1 SYFWSPSANL
11 DNPRVANPTAIQ
23 LNGSI
28 SYYLHVSDANGCNSL
43 KRDTV
48 RVTVTRP
55 AIVFAGRDTV
65 LAINQPLPLHAVD
78 VNNIGFIQYTWS
90 PAYGLNDAS
99 SQNPIAIPDKDI
111 TYTLTARNSIGCIAV
126 DDIKV
131 KVYKGPNIYVPNA
144 FTPNG
149 DGLNDRLRAIPVGIR
164 DFHYFRLF
172 DRWGNMIFS
181 TEDPR
186 YGWDG
191 KIRGTAQPTGA
202 YVWIA
207 EGVDYRGN
215 IIQRKGTVTIAR

>member
-1 SYFWSPSANL
+1 MTDSVTVLVNPAPVMRGPIKRFCYGQNTVLTGSGGTSYFWSPSANL

-99 SQNPIAIPDKDI
+99 IQNPVAIPDKDI

-131 KVYKGPNIYVPNA
+131 KVYKGTQY
-144 FTPNG
+144 
-149 DGLNDRLRAIPVGIR
+149 LRAQRIYPEQRPVERPPAGHTGWYPRLPLLPLIR
-164 DFHYFRLF
+164 SL
-172 DRWGNMIFS
+172 GNMIF
-181 TEDPR
+181 R
-186 YGWDG
+186 
-191 KIRGTAQPTGA
+191 
-202 YVWIA
+202 
-207 EGVDYRGN
+207 
-215 IIQRKGTVTIAR
+215 